1 MAKARRFDPRPGDS
15 VILFGEH
22 FEVQAHP
29 SARTI
34 RYAAEGRRAIVYQVA
49 KTNSGGREL
58 LALKVFFQ
66 AYRST
71 DLETTARRL
80 WSLGNLEGMRAARRR
95 IVLPSEPAVAEHP
108 DLAYAMLMPWIQ
120 GKTWFDLLV
129 TARTRGDHLEP
140 QRAVRLCERFL
151 RVLRGLEEK
160 SLAHTDIAP
169 GNVAI
174 VDSSGIE
181 LLDLEDIYTP
191 DSPLPQHGSG
201 GSVGYRHQGSK
212 SSKAVWCKE
221 ADRYAGAIL
230 AAEMLA
236 LADPNLARLA
246 TDEGFFGENCRSAQG
261 REKFAKAEVYLHRMA
276 PKFLEVFRRSWTAR
290 NLAECPAL
298 AELHNTIEEAVD
310 QNAKLATDLVREGG
324 KRTSRESGR
333 QASGATGGPVREWKK
348 IGGPK
353 VSWKT
358 PEGDSQPA
366 VTTLAPP
373 SAARKRPKGRGA
385 DFLRPV
391 AGLGIG
397 ALIGTLVAVGVEE
410 PALVLIFAILG
421 LAAGLFAKSRWPS
434 S

>member
-1 MAKARRFDPRPGDS
+1 VGKARRFDPRPGDS

-49 KTNSGGREL
+49 KTNSRGREL

-66 AYRST
+66 AYRSP
-71 DLETTARRL
+71 DLETTTRRL
-80 WSLGNLEGMRAARRR
+80 WSLGNLQGMRAARRR

-129 TARTRGDHLEP
+129 AARARGDHLEP

-174 VDSSGIE
+174 VDGSGIE

-191 DSPLPQHGSG
+191 DSPLPRHGSG
-201 GSVGYRHQGSK
+201 GSVGYRHQGSNPG
-212 SSKAVWCKE
+212 KAVWCKE

-261 REKFAKAEVYLHRMA
+261 REKFAKAEACLHKLA
-276 PKFLEVFRRSWTAR
+276 PRFLEVFRRSWTAP
-290 NLAECPAL
+290 NLTECPAL
-298 AELHNTIEEAVD
+298 AELHNSIEVAVD
-310 QNAKLATDLVREGG
+310 KSAKPAADLVREGG
-324 KRTSRESGR
+324 KRTSRNVSGR
-333 QASGATGGPVREWKK
+333 QASGSTGGPIREWKK

-358 PEGDSQPA
+358 PEGGTQPA
-366 VTTLAPP
+366 TTTLAPP
-373 SAARKRPKGRGA
+373 PVARKRRIGRGG

-421 LAAGLFAKSRWPS
+421 LAAGLFAKGR
-434 S
+434 